1 MSMDGH
7 NTLTKRGVRVREPSK
22 NKTKKNM
29 KTRQNKIMG
38 YLAVTAGVGCAS
50 SVANAGVVFYGNA
63 SNTNIQ
69 ADPNGL
75 NFNSFAFPAEFG
87 GGGRRIISSDNLFF
101 GYESGGSG
109 FLTRG
114 VDMFPTQYVEDQFSY
129 HNFSIFWQGG
139 VAGDQNYANISF
151 NGADSVYEAVAQF
164 YLDGSG
170 GGYLMAIATLNEITN
185 PQDLSTVGGLGLGIA
200 AGKAMIDAAAVS
212 AVPEPSS
219 HLALL
224 ALGAGGLTLR
234 RRLKRAA

>member
-1 MSMDGH
+1 M
-7 NTLTKRGVRVREPSK
+7 
-22 NKTKKNM
+22 
-29 KTRQNKIMG
+29 MG

-69 ADPNGL
+69 ADPFGINVV
-75 NFNSFAFPAEFG
+75 FNSGSSIGYVIQLGTYPQHRIMQMNPSGNFYFTQGADGERG
-87 GGGRRIISSDNLFF
+87 GTAGMG
-101 GYESGGSG
+101 
-109 FLTRG
+109 
-114 VDMFPTQYVEDQFSY
+114 QY
-129 HNFSIFWQGG
+129 HNSLGFRKGAQ
-139 VAGDQNYANISF
+139 AGDQNYARVSF
-151 NGADSVYEAVAQF
+151 DGNNNVFEAVAQF
-164 YLDGSG
+164 YFDGAG

-185 PQDLSTVGGLGLGIA
+185 PQDLSLVGGPELNIA

>member
-1 MSMDGH
+1 M
-7 NTLTKRGVRVREPSK
+7 
-22 NKTKKNM
+22 
-29 KTRQNKIMG
+29 MG

-69 ADPNGL
+69 TDPFGINVV
-75 NFNSFAFPAEFG
+75 FNSGTGNVIQSGHYPLHRIMSLSPNSSYFTQGADGSRG
-87 GGGRRIISSDNLFF
+87 GDDGDG
-101 GYESGGSG
+101 
-109 FLTRG
+109 
-114 VDMFPTQYVEDQFSY
+114 QY
-129 HNFSIFWQGG
+129 HNSLGFRKGAQ
-139 VAGDQNYANISF
+139 AGDQNYARVSF
-151 NGADSVYEAVAQF
+151 DGNNNVFEAVAQF
-164 YLDGSG
+164 YFDGVG
-170 GGYLMAIATLNEITN
+170 GGYLMAIATLNDITN
-185 PQDLSTVGGLGLGIA
+185 PQNLSAVGGPELNIA

>member
-1 MSMDGH
+1 M
-7 NTLTKRGVRVREPSK
+7 
-22 NKTKKNM
+22 
-29 KTRQNKIMG
+29 MG

-75 NFNSFAFPAEFG
+75 KFESFTNPPFLG
-87 GGGRRIISSDNLFF
+87 GGTNLFISGNNLSF
-101 GYESGGSG
+101 GYESGGNRY
-109 FLTRG
+109 LTRG
-114 VDMFPTQYVEDQFSY
+114 VDMSISQSGGPQFVY
-129 HNFSIFWQGG
+129 HLGGDFFHGG

-151 NGADSVYEAVAQF
+151 NANLNYEAVAQF

-170 GGYLMAIATLNEITN
+170 GGYLMAIATLNDITN
-185 PQDLSTVGGLGLGIA
+185 PQDLSAVGGPYLSIS

>member
-1 MSMDGH
+1 
-7 NTLTKRGVRVREPSK
+7 
-22 NKTKKNM
+22 
-29 KTRQNKIMG
+29 MG

-50 SVANAGVVFYGNA
+50 SVANAAVVFYGNA
-63 SNTNIQ
+63 GNTNIQ
-69 ADPNGL
+69 ADPDGIKL
-75 NFNSFAFPAEFG
+75 IGSGTAGEGAG
-87 GGGRRIISSDNLFF
+87 GGAFIRFQSGIGYFTSGTDLAGGIGGQGAMYFQSGNFKF
-101 GYESGGSG
+101 GAVS
-109 FLTRG
+109 
-114 VDMFPTQYVEDQFSY
+114 
-129 HNFSIFWQGG
+129 
-139 VAGDQNYANISF
+139 GDQNYANVSF
-151 NGADSVYEAVAQF
+151 NGADTVYEAVAQF
-164 YLDGSG
+164 YFDGAY